1 MSTLGTPRRAG
12 RAGFTLLEVLVA
24 VSILGLGL
32 TVILSSQVGLFSSSQ
47 RASNLSLATHLARCR
62 MNETEVELL
71 KDGYPVIDETKD
83 DGPCCEEESESRFRC
98 KRLIQRIE
106 LPQPAGEG
114 ADGGAPVAGS
124 ALGDAG
130 AALNLTAN
138 PTAGGGLDALSGLG
152 PLGALASIQQTGGA
166 ALEGKDSFGSFM
178 GEAAAGGTQG
188 LVSMLMGMVYP
199 DLKKMLEASI
209 RKVTITVEWKEGS
222 VERELA
228 VTQFVANPMQGGID
242 PNAAQ
247 GLDAL
252 ESLGGLGGL
261 LGGAASGS
269 GSDTTGT
276 GTEGTTPGS
285 SP

>member
-1 MSTLGTPRRAG
+1 MSTLATPRRPG

-71 KDGYPVIDETKD
+71 KDGYPIIEESKD

-114 ADGGAPVAGS
+114 ADGGAGVGGS

-138 PTAGGGLDALSGLG
+138 PMAGGGLEALSGLG
-152 PLGALASIQQTGGA
+152 PLGALASIQQTGGQ
-166 ALEGKDSFGSFM
+166 ALEGNSFGGLM

-209 RKVTITVEWKEGS
+209 RKVTITVAWKEGR

-247 GLDAL
+247 GLEAL
-252 ESLGGLGGL
+252 DSLGGLF
-261 LGGAASGS
+261 GGAASGS
-269 GSDTTGT
+269 GSNTTGT
-276 GTEGTTPGS
+276 GTESNTPGS
-285 SP
+285 PQ

>member
-1 MSTLGTPRRAG
+1 MSTLGTSRRRR

-71 KDGYPVIDETKD
+71 KDGYPIIEETKD

-106 LPQPAGEG
+106 LPQPAGDG
-114 ADGGAPVAGS
+114 ADGGVNMGGS
-124 ALGDAG
+124 AGDAG
-130 AALNLTAN
+130 AGLNLTAT

-152 PLGALASIQQTGGA
+152 PLGALASIQQSGGQ

-178 GEAAAGGTQG
+178 GEAAAGGTEG

-209 RKVTITVEWKEGS
+209 RKVTITVEWKEGRAK
-222 VERELA
+222 RELA

-247 GLDAL
+247 GLEAL
-252 ESLGGLGGL
+252 DSLGGL

-269 GSDTTGT
+269 GSDTSGT
-276 GTEGTTPGS
+276 SPGSNTPGS
-285 SP
+285 PQ